1 MFTIVKTETL
11 RKQSETIDK
20 LVQDCDLLETEN
32 NRIMG
37 VVEEL
42 KQELSRLEKE
52 QNRVFGD
59 ENSVVLNVD
68 DDLTSVTPIVRVKQE
83 MHDKM
88 LQLGMINDAVPHDAI
103 PFAMQVALLNV
114 AYEALD
120 QIISSFDDGSSEDE

>member
-11 RKQSETIDK
+11 RKQTETIDK
-20 LVQDCDLLETEN
+20 LIQDCDSLESEN
-32 NRIMG
+32 NRILSE
-37 VVEEL
+37 VEEL
-42 KQELSRLEKE
+42 KQKLQMLEEE
-52 QNRVFGD
+52 QQRVFAD

-88 LQLGMINDAVPHDAI
+88 LQLGMLNDAVPSDSI
-103 PFAMQVALLNV
+103 PFAMQLALLNV

-120 QIISSFDDGSSEDE
+120 QIIASFDDATSEE